1 MVLKINL
8 LVFSRTN
15 TPNYN
20 VYGRG
25 QKLRKPRKKILK
37 SLLYQKKAKHIK
49 ERIIRDIHILFEI
62 EVEER
67 RKKKTKT
74 K

>member
-15 TPNYN
+15 TPNYT

-49 ERIIRDIHILFEI
+49 ERIIRDIRILFEI